1 VPLLSVCCVPQAV
14 VWHSVGSMP
23 EAAKAGQPPWQ
34 HLSGIKRITSEFKH
48 LHRSVQN
55 GQSNQLSNLIL
66 VNDEVTQ
73 WRFELKNFDDSVAT
87 GHQLNQ
93 DLQLMSQHHQD
104 FLLME
109 LTFPQ
114 AYPQEPPFL
123 RVVSPRCV
131 WYTGH
136 VTAGGAIC
144 LEVLTNTGSANGWR
158 SDYCAES
165 IVQIAIMNMLHCES
179 VMIRTASG
187 GGRSGPLRCVI
198 VHCWTCLQWS
208 YAHQQLVQ
216 SWWSKPLFGVEN
228 GTQHVQYNTLRS
240 CQLTRQACQKY
251 FY

>member
-1 VPLLSVCCVPQAV
+1 VLFYVVCTKVERACLVLLLPQAV
-14 VWHSVGSMP
+14 VWQSVGSMP

-55 GQSNQLSNLIL
+55 GQASQLSNLIL

-73 WRFELKNFDDSVAT
+73 WRFELKNFDDSVVA
-87 GHQLNQ
+87 GHQINQ
-93 DLQLMSQHHQD
+93 DLQQLKSQHSQD

-109 LTFPQ
+109 VTFPQ

-144 LEVLTNTGSANGWR
+144 LEVLTITGSANSWR

-165 IVQIAIMNMLHCES
+165 IVQVAIMNMLHCES

-187 GGRSGPLRCVI
+187 GGRSGPLRCVL
-198 VHCWTCLQWS
+198 VHCWTRL
-208 YAHQQLVQ
+208 H
-216 SWWSKPLFGVEN
+216 
-228 GTQHVQYNTLRS
+228 
-240 CQLTRQACQKY
+240 
-251 FY
+251 

>member
-1 VPLLSVCCVPQAV
+1 MLLLPQAV
-14 VWHSVGSMP
+14 VWQSVGSMP

-55 GQSNQLSNLIL
+55 GQASQLSNLIL

-73 WRFELKNFDDSVAT
+73 WRFELKNFDDSVVA

-93 DLQLMSQHHQD
+93 DLQQLKSQHRQD

-109 LTFPQ
+109 VTFPQ

-144 LEVLTNTGSANGWR
+144 LEVLTNTGSANSWR

-165 IVQIAIMNMLHCES
+165 IVQISITNMLHCES
-179 VMIRTASG
+179 VTIRTASG

-198 VHCWTCLQWS
+198 VQ
-208 YAHQQLVQ
+208 
-216 SWWSKPLFGVEN
+216 
-228 GTQHVQYNTLRS
+228 
-240 CQLTRQACQKY
+240 
-251 FY
+251 